1 MVDGSVV
8 HLRRLLPSIPRH
20 HLDYFR
26 NSCSVSHERILH
38 DRSPIDYCGF
48 LSKSSRVFLSKL
60 LGSGYQSRLVS
71 IIFSPSTATLS
82 SRNPPFNTS
91 TSTSFACFN
100 CSATRAAIYFL
111 VGHTG
116 QYRICTFRFI
126 LLLSLITKIDQ
137 DHLAANNQHVAV
149 RIDAYQ
155 PLKLTVIPIGISRQL
170 KEVMRSWSLNCII
183 HAKISREFAL

>member
-1 MVDGSVV
+1 MVGGGVV
-8 HLRRLLPSIPRH
+8 HLRRLLPISMMPRNA
-20 HLDYFR
+20 YFR
-26 NSCSVSHERILH
+26 NGCSVSHERILH
-38 DRSPIDYCGF
+38 DRCPIDYCAF

-71 IIFSPSTATLS
+71 INFSPSTPTLS

-137 DHLAANNQHVAV
+137 YLFLREKETYSSHNL
-149 RIDAYQ
+149 
-155 PLKLTVIPIGISRQL
+155 LQL
-170 KEVMRSWSLNCII
+170 GRSTGHS
-183 HAKISREFAL
+183 